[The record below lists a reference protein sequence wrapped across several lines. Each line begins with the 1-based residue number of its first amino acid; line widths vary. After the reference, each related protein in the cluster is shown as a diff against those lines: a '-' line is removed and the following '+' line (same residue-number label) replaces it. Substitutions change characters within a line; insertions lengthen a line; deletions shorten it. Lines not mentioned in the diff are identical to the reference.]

1 MAEHLTGPG
10 MQPSQP
16 ESRPSGAVYHQR
28 SGHVTD
34 IPTGRADACPDPETL
49 AAYVDGMLD
58 PAARAGVEA
67 HAADCRDC
75 REILADTAAFLLD
88 VGQAV
93 PAREPD
99 PERGPVAE
107 PAPPGEGPPVPWALA
122 GCARCGAR
130 RRGRGAA
137 RRTDAAVVAPG
148 VGAGHGTPDRRTR
161 PAAESANRGPAVPA
175 PGLSPATRGHAGDA
189 RPRHPARPADS
200 RVRARNRRVRHV
212 GRSTGCPR
220 HRRCRHGRRRRG
232 RHSPGRSRASRRLTT
247 PDCSTISRW
256 PI

>member
-34 IPTGRADACPDPETL
+34 THTGRAGACPDPETL

-88 VGQAV
+88 VGQEV

-99 PERGPVAE
+99 PDRAPVAE
-107 PAPPGEGPPVPWALA
+107 PAPSGKVLPFRRRWRRALVAALA
-122 GCARCGAR
+122 
-130 RRGRGAA
+130 
-137 RRTDAAVVAPG
+137 
-148 VGAGHGTPDRRTR
+148 
-161 PAAESANRGPAVPA
+161 
-175 PGLSPATRGHAGDA
+175 
-189 RPRHPARPADS
+189 
-200 RVRARNRRVRHV
+200 
-212 GRSTGCPR
+212 
-220 HRRCRHGRRRRG
+220 
-232 RHSPGRSRASRRLTT
+232 
-247 PDCSTISRW
+247 
-256 PI
+256 